1 MNIKTGFIITGVLLI
16 ASPASSGIFDDF
28 MEKIS
33 PVLESE
39 GTGAGEV
46 LGLEKTISGLKEA
59 LSVGTGNAV
68 SFLSENDGYL
78 GNELTKILMPKKI
91 QNVAD
96 MLRTVGMGQQVDS
109 FVLTMNRAAE
119 SAAPQA
125 KGFFMDA
132 IKEMTF
138 DDAKKILDGSDTAA
152 TEYLDSK
159 TRQKIYD
166 AFKPIVSTNLG
177 QVGGTKAY
185 KDMMG
190 SFSSIPF
197 ASAQFLDLDHYVTD
211 QALKGLFLMVGE
223 EEKKIRNN
231 PTARVTD
238 LLQQV
243 FQK

>member
-1 MNIKTGFIITGVLLI
+1 
-16 ASPASSGIFDDF
+16 
-28 MEKIS
+28 
-33 PVLESE
+33 
-39 GTGAGEV
+39 
-46 LGLEKTISGLKEA
+46 
-59 LSVGTGNAV
+59 
-68 SFLSENDGYL
+68 
-78 GNELTKILMPKKI
+78 MPEKI

-96 MLRTVGMGQQVDS
+96 MLKKVGMGEQVDT

-138 DDAKKILDGSDTAA
+138 DDAKKILDGSYTAA

-166 AFKPIVSTNLG
+166 AFKPTVSTQLD
-177 QVGGTKAY
+177 QVGDTKAY

-190 SFSSIPF
+190 SLSSIPF
-197 ASAQFLDLDHYVTD
+197 ASAQSMDLDHYVTD
-211 QALKGLFLMVGE
+211 KALEGLFKVVGE
-223 EEKKIRNN
+223 EEKKIRTN

-243 FQK
+243 FKK